1 MLLSVWSL
9 GTGATNLDAAR
20 ILAAIA
26 RPETAGEDAVVLWQV
41 RLPRL
46 LAALAAGA
54 GLAVAGV
61 VAQAMTR
68 NPLAEPGLLGINSGA
83 AFAVVAV
90 TLLTGGLAGSATVGV
105 AICGA
110 AATAALVL
118 ALGSVGRSG
127 TALLRIILAGVI
139 IGGFLGS
146 LTAAILILDSQ
157 TLEEVRFWT
166 VGSLRNRELRHI
178 APAVPFLLLGLAAAL
193 ALSREFDTLA
203 LGDAAAEGL
212 GQKQAVWRAVSV
224 ALVVTL
230 AGSAVSVAGPI
241 GFVGLVVPHVVRL
254 ALGPAHGGLLPG
266 SALTGMALMVLADTL
281 PRALAGIDIPVGV
294 TMALVGAPA
303 FVLLI
308 HLRSPGT
315 GRA

>member
-9 GTGATNLDAAR
+9 GTGATDLNAAR

-26 RPETAGEDAVVLWQV
+26 RPETAGDDAVVLWQV

-46 LAALAAGA
+46 LAALVAGA

-68 NPLAEPGLLGINSGA
+68 NPLAEPGLLGINAGA
-83 AFAVVAV
+83 AFAVVSV

-105 AICGA
+105 AIFGA

-139 IGGFLGS
+139 IGGFLAS

-254 ALGPAHGGLLPG
+254 ALGPAHGWLLPA

-294 TMALVGAPA
+294 TMALVGAPV